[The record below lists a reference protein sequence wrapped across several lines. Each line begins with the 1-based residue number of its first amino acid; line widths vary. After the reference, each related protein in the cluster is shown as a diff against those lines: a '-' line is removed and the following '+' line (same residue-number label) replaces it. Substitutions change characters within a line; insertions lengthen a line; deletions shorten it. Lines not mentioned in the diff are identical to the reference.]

1 MPDSSGLDEVST
13 APSDTAAGPA
23 PYVVGLVGAGG
34 IANAHLDAW
43 LALGVEVVVFSM
55 SGAEDLVARHGGGR
69 VLDSLD
75 ALLAV
80 SDAVDVCTPTPVHA
94 EIVQRAAAAGCHVFC
109 EKPLARTAAEAR
121 TAIDACAAAGVQLY
135 PGHVVRFFGEYAT
148 MQRAVAA
155 GAVGTIAVQRFARVG
170 TAPVKPWFHDDT
182 QSGGVVLD
190 QAIHDLDFAR
200 WTGGEVATVFA
211 RETRSTDPHPVR
223 SSQIVLTHT
232 SGAVS
237 YVTGTW
243 SRPGTTFR
251 TRFEVA
257 GTDGL
262 LQHDSRDHTPLVVDG
277 GEVDAS
283 GTGLLPSTPFVES
296 PYLTEIR
303 EVYRAFRGGPPPRV
317 SAEDGYQ
324 AIRIAEA
331 AIESLA
337 TGRAVTLAPTS
348 DASLSE
354 GAAR

>member
-1 MPDSSGLDEVST
+1 MPDSSGSDEVPT
-13 APSDTAAGPA
+13 DQPEAPP
-23 PYVVGLVGAGG
+23 PYVVGMVGAGG

-43 LALGVEVVVFSM
+43 LTLGVEVVVFSVT
-55 SGAEDLVARHGGGR
+55 GAEDLVARHGGGR
-69 VLDSLD
+69 VVDSLD
-75 ALLAV
+75 ALLAL

-94 EIVQRAAAAGCHVFC
+94 EIIQQAAAAGCHVFC
-109 EKPLARTAAEAR
+109 EKPLARTSAQAR
-121 TAIDACAAAGVQLY
+121 MAIDACVAAGVQLY

-148 MQRAVAA
+148 MQRAVGS
-155 GAVGTIAVQRFARVG
+155 GAIGQLAVQRFARVG
-170 TAPVKPWFHDDT
+170 TAPSEPWFHDDT

-190 QAIHDLDFAR
+190 QAIHDLDLAR

-211 RETRSTDPHPVR
+211 RETRSSDPHPIR
-223 SSQIVLTHT
+223 TSQIVLTHT
-232 SGAVS
+232 GGAVS

-262 LQHDSRDHTPLVVDG
+262 LQHDSREHAPLVVDT
-277 GEVDAS
+277 GELDDS
-283 GTGLLPSTPFVES
+283 DTGLLPSTRFVES

-303 EVYRAFRGGPPPRV
+303 EVYGAFRGGPPPRV

-337 TGRAVTLAPTS
+337 TGRAVTLEPPSKDAPRTKG
-348 DASLSE
+348 LS
-354 GAAR
+354 R